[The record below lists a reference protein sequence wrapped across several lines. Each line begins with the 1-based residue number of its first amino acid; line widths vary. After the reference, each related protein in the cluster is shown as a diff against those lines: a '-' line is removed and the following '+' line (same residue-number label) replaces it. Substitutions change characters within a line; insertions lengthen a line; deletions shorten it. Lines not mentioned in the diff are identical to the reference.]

1 METTIERDAAKA
13 KARRKNIQFSIR
25 TDSDTKAR
33 VERAAGVEHMTLT
46 EFVEAAV
53 RDRADEVLSRHD
65 QILLTDRDF
74 QLFEELMTRKVE
86 PNALVRSE
94 AAEFNQGWFD
104 AQGRYHC

>member
-1 METTIERDAAKA
+1 MEASVRRDEAKA
-13 KARRKNIQFSIR
+13 KVRRKSIQFNIR
-25 TDSDTKAR
+25 TDTETKAR

-74 QLFEELMTRKVE
+74 QLFEELMTRKVTKCLS
-86 PNALVRSE
+86 ALR
-94 AAEFNQGWFD
+94 
-104 AQGRYHC
+104 GR

>member
-1 METTIERDAAKA
+1 MGATIGRDEAKT
-13 KARRKNIQFSIR
+13 KVQRKNIQFSIR

-33 VERAAGVEHMTLT
+33 VERAAGVAHMTLT

-53 RDRADEVLSRHD
+53 RERADEVLSRHD

-74 QLFEELMTRKVE
+74 RLFEELMTRPVE

-94 AAEFNQGWFD
+94 FAEFNEGRFD
-104 AQGRYHC
+104 AQGRYHW

>member
-1 METTIERDAAKA
+1 MAASAALSKTTT

-25 TDSDTKAR
+25 TDGDTKAR
-33 VERAAGVEHMTLT
+33 VERAAGVTHMTLT

-53 RDRADEVLSRHD
+53 RERANEVLSRHD
-65 QILLTDRDF
+65 QILLTERDF
-74 QLFEELMTRKVE
+74 QLSEDLMMRKVE

-94 AAEFNQGWFD
+94 AAEFNEGWFD